1 MSETIT
7 SAATNAATNAATS
20 AATAMRPG
28 IAADM
33 TGFVGIRLACT
44 TALYRRLV
52 PWPSFSPDQMPT
64 TSANGGQRLR
74 APETVAMGGRSRPR

>member
-7 SAATNAATNAATS
+7 SVGTSANIS

-44 TALYRRLV
+44 TALYRRLLA
-52 PWPSFSPDQMPT
+52 WPTLGLD
-64 TSANGGQRLR
+64 RLR
-74 APETVAMGGRSRPR
+74 VAQVGELRPQPRTAERTTMSRTSRRC

>member
-1 MSETIT
+1 MSETI
-7 SAATNAATNAATS
+7 SS

-44 TALYRRLV
+44 TALYRRLFSWPARGLDLWPAAQVFGCQAARRAAGAAAV
-52 PWPSFSPDQMPT
+52 PS
-64 TSANGGQRLR
+64 
-74 APETVAMGGRSRPR
+74 ETRRC